1 MSDTTQLE
9 AITAALIP
17 RAQAGDAAARE
28 ELLTRCHSTILRW
41 VGVLIDDADDVDDV
55 TQEVL
60 IRVALRL
67 GTFAGRARFTTWLYQ
82 VTRHTALS
90 LRRRIARRLRLVGE
104 LPAQS
109 PVKHAPDPLAE
120 MEASEMR
127 GMMADLFRQLP
138 QRQREVFY
146 LVDIEGHD
154 AVDIAPQLG
163 LRPVTVRAHLFRA
176 RRALRSKILE
186 QHPELAEGYVP

>member
-1 MSDTTQLE
+1 LSDTTQLE
-9 AITAALIP
+9 AITAALVP

-28 ELLTRCHSTILRW
+28 ELLTCCHGTIRRW
-41 VGVLIDDADDVDDV
+41 VGVLIADADDVDDV

-67 GTFAGRARFTTWLYQ
+67 GTFARRARFTTWLYQ

-104 LPAQS
+104 LPERS
-109 PVKHAPDPLAE
+109 PVAPAPDPLAE
-120 MEASEMR
+120 TEASEMR
-127 GMMADLFRQLP
+127 KMMAELFRELP
-138 QRQREVFY
+138 ERQREVFY
-146 LVDIEGHD
+146 LVDVEGHD

-176 RRALRSKILE
+176 RRALRIRILE
-186 QHPELAEGYVP
+186 RHPELAEGYVP